1 MSGRGPRTLLT
12 ACKSG
17 LPPRRDFCCNIG
29 RRDVQEPQRRA
40 RTPQGSTSSVPN
52 LDEEPIEMQG
62 TESDPVEISSGSSA
76 ASHDP
81 IIHFAYV
88 GITHSDDDWPS
99 SPIPVPVNLEYQR
112 TRLYDMLLNRLSVH
126 KVLCRPTTLT
136 LGIAE
141 DVELHLDRIGVH
153 RFLKKHIPSYAELIY
168 EFYSSVN
175 FHASLTGESDS
186 ISSE

>member
-1 MSGRGPRTLLT
+1 MGIPNTDDGWLT
-12 ACKSG
+12 
-17 LPPRRDFCCNIG
+17 
-29 RRDVQEPQRRA
+29 
-40 RTPQGSTSSVPN
+40 
-52 LDEEPIEMQG
+52 
-62 TESDPVEISSGSSA
+62 
-76 ASHDP
+76 
-81 IIHFAYV
+81 
-88 GITHSDDDWPS
+88 

-141 DVELHLDRIGVH
+141 DVEFYLDGIGVH

-175 FHASLTGESDS
+175 FHPSLSGESDS
-186 ISSE
+186 ISF